1 MNKTIIGM
9 ILASLMLVGMAM
21 AVTVTMDPASGPG
34 TAYDNQYI
42 YNYDYNSAHV
52 TVTFNSIDTNFK
64 AHISATGLKPGFTY
78 QLKFE
83 GKGSLASTA
92 QERATNELIGLNGR
106 WWYNGNQDDTYYNAN
121 KNSVNIVGYMVF
133 DWLTA
138 DSNGNIDAD
147 VAVIG
152 SYHVLFCGTPSS
164 NTDLYFVNKTVPPF
178 STNTLKCTDPM
189 LCPSAEVM
197 PQVERAITKLP
208 QGNYSNVILTLNEE
222 SFHQVCGTWTTAM
235 TKNISFDVDYLTN
248 SLVNPSTG
256 NVIGAVTVSPQC
268 GADFGASL
276 SASGLAANGLYQ
288 IKLEGKPTCVYGAD
302 GNDVANENIG
312 MQGRFWCTNNCP
324 CAIDPNWGGCNI
336 DDKTVYQAHKNDSGF
351 CAKGYL
357 LYKCLNA
364 DASGNINQDISGI
377 TTSYEYCP
385 VVMGS
390 ATLPNGTYNVK
401 LLLGENFGNW
411 NTIGTQFLSFK
422 IGNCSDDG
430 GAQVPEFGLIA
441 GAIALVGL
449 IVGVTI
455 LRKKQ

>member
-1 MNKTIIGM
+1 
-9 ILASLMLVGMAM
+9 
-21 AVTVTMDPASGPG
+21 
-34 TAYDNQYI
+34 
-42 YNYDYNSAHV
+42 
-52 TVTFNSIDTNFK
+52 
-64 AHISATGLKPGFTY
+64 
-78 QLKFE
+78 
-83 GKGSLASTA
+83 
-92 QERATNELIGLNGR
+92 
-106 WWYNGNQDDTYYNAN
+106 
-121 KNSVNIVGYMVF
+121 
-133 DWLTA
+133 
-138 DSNGNIDAD
+138 
-147 VAVIG
+147 
-152 SYHVLFCGTPSS
+152 
-164 NTDLYFVNKTVPPF
+164 
-178 STNTLKCTDPM
+178 
-189 LCPSAEVM
+189 
-197 PQVERAITKLP
+197 
-208 QGNYSNVILTLNEE
+208 
-222 SFHQVCGTWTTAM
+222 M